1 MIEEEAAFWGWGG
14 WEVEEGIGP
23 RRKEGRK
30 SKSSSKDRE
39 QLMRSDE
46 MTRGGSGEGICG
58 CMCL

>member
-1 MIEEEAAFWGWGG
+1 MG
-14 WEVEEGIGP
+14 EGMVP
-23 RRKEGRK
+23 RRKKRRK

-39 QLMRSDE
+39 QLIRSDE